1 MSMTKEF
8 DRWIEAGRPSVWYK
22 TKHTDEMWME
32 VYIPAWEPE
41 NDYII
46 DDKHATL
53 RRLQVGEPET
63 KFEVELS
70 DGWTDVREPLWNLD
84 NEYRVKVESET
95 DTYYEVIDPI
105 AKVILLIPSFGGI
118 DISYIKTGRS
128 FELPTK
134 DL

>member
-1 MSMTKEF
+1 MTKEF

-22 TKHTDEMWME
+22 TKHTDEEWMK
-32 VYIPAWEPE
+32 VYPPAW
-41 NDYII
+41 NHINIYIV
-46 DDKHATL
+46 DDKHAEL
-53 RRLQVGEPET
+53 RKLQVDSPET
-63 KFEVELS
+63 KFEVKLTES
-70 DGWTDVREPLWNLD
+70 WSEIREPLWDLD
-84 NEYRVKVESET
+84 AEYRVKVEEPKT
-95 DTYYEVIDPI
+95 ETYYEVIDPI